1 MVEAL
6 FRHIPRSLD
15 GILYPVD
22 RALRM
27 SCYPAV
33 LAAQNLLVRLT
44 SMDGA
49 TRTGRANLLVAG
61 PDPWAHEL
69 PHRIFVSP
77 PKQRRLETIPGW
89 QLHSRLQK
97 MEQDFDLV
105 FARVD
110 KIAERMFFPSTY
122 LRVPEWVDTGLPLP
136 DDPTS
141 LLRASESLARDIR
154 VAQRNGLETS
164 VSGLLDDFQEFYHSM
179 YVPFIHARHGA
190 VARPRNEIS
199 FRNCFRRGGLI
210 WLTRG
215 GERLAGLVFEVTRDG
230 LSIRG
235 HATRDGYAGL
245 TKRGAA
251 SALYFH
257 AIRHARER
265 GCRFLDFGGCAGCLT
280 DGVLHYKRKWGVQV
294 RIRPTNQFY
303 TLVRW
308 AAWNTAVAA
317 FLTELPLVHQS
328 GNRLTA
334 IAAMHFEGAAGQA
347 ETDKIYGTLHVP
359 GLDEFAIVNTCG
371 WETNI
376 VPPPATLLIG
386 GSPTIDKVLNCH
398 LSRDREKHAQ
408 TH

>member
-1 MVEAL
+1 MVEVL

-27 SCYPAV
+27 SCYPVA

-44 SMDGA
+44 SMEGV
-49 TRTGRANLLVAG
+49 TRMGRANLLVAG

-77 PKQRRLETIPGW
+77 PKQRTIGTVPVW

-122 LRVPEWVDTGLPLP
+122 LRVPEWVDTGFPLP

-154 VAQRNGLETS
+154 VTQRNGLETS

-179 YVPFIHARHGA
+179 YVPFIHARHGT

-199 FRNCFRRGGLI
+199 LRNCFRRGGLI
-210 WLTRG
+210 WFTCS
-215 GERLAGLVFEVTRDG
+215 GER
-230 LSIRG
+230 
-235 HATRDGYAGL
+235 
-245 TKRGAA
+245 
-251 SALYFH
+251 
-257 AIRHARER
+257 
-265 GCRFLDFGGCAGCLT
+265 FGGFE
-280 DGVLHYKRKWGVQV
+280 
-294 RIRPTNQFY
+294 FY
-303 TLVRW
+303 
-308 AAWNTAVAA
+308 
-317 FLTELPLVHQS
+317 
-328 GNRLTA
+328 
-334 IAAMHFEGAAGQA
+334 I
-347 ETDKIYGTLHVP
+347 
-359 GLDEFAIVNTCG
+359 
-371 WETNI
+371 
-376 VPPPATLLIG
+376 
-386 GSPTIDKVLNCH
+386 
-398 LSRDREKHAQ
+398 
-408 TH
+408 